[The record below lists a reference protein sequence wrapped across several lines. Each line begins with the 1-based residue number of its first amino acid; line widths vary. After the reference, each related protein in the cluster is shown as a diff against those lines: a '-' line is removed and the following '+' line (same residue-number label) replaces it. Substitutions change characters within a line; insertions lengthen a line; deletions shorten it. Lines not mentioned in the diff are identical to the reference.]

1 MKHKTR
7 FTDEEVQSSTIM
19 MYGSKSTYNYAR
31 KNKLMHLPSE
41 KTVRKRTGHFLCA
54 PGYQEDI
61 LNLLSKCKHSGFSF
75 LSHKITR
82 SCAPKEPILDLYV
95 RVFFTTINSYVSNQ
109 IGQPIET

>member
-54 PGYQEDI
+54 PGYQKDI
-61 LNLLSKCKHSGFSF
+61 LNLLSKCKHSGLSF
-75 LSHKITR
+75 LSHKITG
-82 SCAPKEPILDLYV
+82 SCAPKEPILDLY
-95 RVFFTTINSYVSNQ
+95 IC
-109 IGQPIET
+109 